1 MDRLKGKVAVVT
13 GAAQG
18 IGATYAKALAAE
30 GAAVVVTDIAEPR
43 ETAVAITA
51 AGGKALA
58 LACDVTDAKALA
70 AMVQQTVAK
79 FGGVHVLIN
88 NAALFGKLALKP
100 FEQIDS
106 AEWDA
111 VMAVN
116 VRGVFECCKA
126 VLPQMRAQGYGKI
139 INVASGTVF
148 KGTPM
153 LLHYVT
159 SKGAVIA
166 LTRCVA
172 REVGDAGIRVNC
184 IAPGLTM
191 SDSVRT
197 NPAWADAIITA
208 NTASRAI
215 KREAT
220 PDDMVG
226 TVIYLAAPDSDFLT
240 GQTIVVDGG
249 SAMH

>member
-18 IGATYAKALAAE
+18 IGASYARALAAE
-30 GAAVVVTDIAEPR
+30 GAAVVVTDIAEPA
-43 ETAVAITA
+43 ETAAAITKS
-51 AGGKALA
+51 GGRSLA
-58 LACDVTDAKALA
+58 LACDVTDAAALGT
-70 AMVQQTVAK
+70 MVTRTVER
-79 FGGVHVLIN
+79 FGGLHILIN
-88 NAALFGKLALKP
+88 NAAMFGKLALKP
-100 FEQIDS
+100 FDQISS
-106 AEWDA
+106 AEWDQ
-111 VMAVN
+111 VMGVN

-126 VLPQMRAQGYGKI
+126 VLPQMRKQGYGKI

-172 REVGDAGIRVNC
+172 REVGDSGIRVNC

-191 SDSVRT
+191 SENVRN
-197 NPAWADAIITA
+197 NPAWADAIVTA

-215 KREAT
+215 KREAE
-220 PDDMVG
+220 PEDMVG
-226 TVIYLAAPDSDFLT
+226 TVVYLASPDSDFVT